1 MPVRNASL
9 FQVLAVGAALC
20 AGCDQAT
27 WDIEGGPSVD
37 QVDAPLRVVQARAK
51 IADEA
56 IRLDLRNTGAEAMC
70 FWAADFPTPDHALGF
85 RVFGADGTEK
95 RSGDVLPAGDRV
107 LEIGAGETLSTDVRV
122 RPWFE
127 SDLREGECVLFEAVY
142 FPCSRAPNLRRSE
155 GTPLTDAGI
164 VQSTWNVRS
173 GELQLIPQS
182 EPSCRSQS
190 GLIRSASEA
199 QP

>member
-1 MPVRNASL
+1 M
-9 FQVLAVGAALC
+9 
-20 AGCDQAT
+20 
-27 WDIEGGPSVD
+27 
-37 QVDAPLRVVQARAK
+37 
-51 IADEA
+51 
-56 IRLDLRNTGAEAMC
+56 
-70 FWAADFPTPDHALGF
+70 
-85 RVFGADGTEK
+85 FGADGTEK